1 MSLIPC
7 SFIKH
12 QKTTRVTRENK
23 LQTCWLLIG
32 VDDHCEASLSHSSP
46 ANPTKKLKLSQ
57 Q

>member
-7 SFIKH
+7 SFIKY
-12 QKTTRVTRENK
+12 QKTTRVTGENK